1 MASPLASAEI
11 HRTRAS
17 LRRDRGLSRKRSTRE
32 LALSLSP
39 FLFPRLTLSPAS
51 RIPREFDGEK
61 KRSRPHVASPGQLV
75 RLDCDLP
82 GGR

>member
-17 LRRDRGLSRKRSTRE
+17 VRRGLSRKRSTR
-32 LALSLSP
+32 AGTLSLSP
-39 FLFPRLTLSPAS
+39 SLFPRLTLSPAS

-61 KRSRPHVASPGQLV
+61 KSSRPHVASPGQLV
-75 RLDCDLP
+75 RLDYDLP